1 MSTSTGATNRA
12 IWEALPSA
20 MLTLIS
26 RRSLRARRKC
36 HGHLRRGTD
45 KGNDDEPDESRA
57 HSQCFSCFLHRA
69 YEYLAQQRHQ
79 YRDNEKRSD
88 CQSERPG
95 RLVLVAVIRARKQFL
110 VRLERE
116 QQRQPVCDYEQHG
129 ETGAELLR
137 HYLFLCQI

>member
-1 MSTSTGATNRA
+1 
-12 IWEALPSA
+12 

-26 RRSLRARRKC
+26 RRSLRAAENATAISAAAPTRA
-36 HGHLRRGTD
+36 
-45 KGNDDEPDESRA
+45 NDDEPDESRA

-69 YEYLAQQRHQ
+69 YKYLAHQRHQ

-137 HYLFLCQI
+137 HYLSLCQIEVGDR